1 MLSNTQANQKQQSSL
16 PFQIMKLSIF
26 RESFFSEESRP
37 SINTLRKWCQ
47 TGVFNTKTLGDMLYI
62 VLDHKVFGVDGEEEP
77 KTQEQQYQEH
87 DTATL
92 ASLSILRKQM
102 ASQDCPQ

>member
-1 MLSNTQANQKQQSSL
+1 
-16 PFQIMKLSIF
+16 
-26 RESFFSEESRP
+26 
-37 SINTLRKWCQ
+37 
-47 TGVFNTKTLGDMLYI
+47 MLYI